1 VLNHPGKEE
10 DGREYGIRD
19 TLFGDMPLSMW
30 PEGDNPSAGEPW
42 DAFVA
47 AREDLASG
55 REAQAIE
62 RLEALVETPGL
73 ESRHTLQAWHFLRQ
87 LGVAPPDGEAKDVYG
102 VVVEV
107 TLEEGTDIVAA
118 YVDHTAR
125 YFNYGGGAVIWES
138 PDDSLDAA
146 IDDLLGAGE
155 RIIRRIGPWNEAR
168 PPAPPRGQARLSMLT
183 PSGLHFGQAPFDV
196 LMGDEMGGPILA
208 AATRLMRALIEKS
221 RGAAA

>member
-1 VLNHPGKEE
+1 LNRPGEKE
-10 DGREYGIRD
+10 DGHEYGIRD
-19 TLFGDMPLSMW
+19 TLFGDMPFSMW
-30 PEGDNPSAGEPW
+30 PEGGKPSSGEPW

-62 RLEALVETPGL
+62 RLEAIVETPGL

-87 LGVAPPDGEAKDVYG
+87 LGVAPPDGEAKGVYG

-118 YVDHTAR
+118 YADHTAR
-125 YFNYGGGAVIWES
+125 YFNYSGAGVIWEG

-155 RIIRRIGPWNEAR
+155 RIIQRIGPWDEAR
-168 PPAPPRGQARLSMLT
+168 PPVPPRGQARVSMLT

-196 LMGDEMGGPILA
+196 LMRDEMGGPILA
-208 AATRLMRALIEKS
+208 AATRLMQALIEKS
-221 RGAAA
+221 RRGAA